1 MEKYNVYIL
10 CVDILQQL
18 RKTFPDTLL
27 RLTELSLTRL
37 LVELVERI
45 LITFLFKIGF
55 DHAELLAELAVQD
68 LVVKNVL
75 EVSTDSSSVKL
86 QSATELTV
94 LRYR

>member
-55 DHAELLAELAVQD
+55 DLAELFAELAVQD
-68 LVVKNVL
+68 LVVKDVL
-75 EVSTDSSSVKL
+75 EM
-86 QSATELTV
+86 SADGCSIQLECAVQLAV
-94 LRYR
+94 L